1 MLTYT
6 WSIHLT
12 AFTIIHIFTYRVFL
26 VWCLWAWYLYCAG
39 VHHTDFQLQ
48 QPNSETRS
56 TQHTAFKL
64 RVSLSVK
71 EQCLPRHTWTQF
83 SYCTRNPSHSVT
95 DNTRI
100 SHAKQRCTNNLTL
113 HRAVAISFSTFLNK
127 GRKKEAHTAG
137 LRFLYRRSLGLKP
150 SGMLRSLVGRVVSCV
165 SKDPSAFIFR
175 TKQRQTGLLEP

>member
-1 MLTYT
+1 MY
-6 WSIHLT
+6 
-12 AFTIIHIFTYRVFL
+12 
-26 VWCLWAWYLYCAG
+26 
-39 VHHTDFQLQ
+39 HTDFQLQ

-100 SHAKQRCTNNLTL
+100 SHVRQRRINNLTL
-113 HRAVAISFSTFLNK
+113 HRAVAISFSTFLNI
-127 GRKKEAHTAG
+127 GRLKEAHTAG
-137 LRFLYRRSLGLKP
+137 LRFLYRRSLRLMP
-150 SGMLRSLVGRVVSCV
+150 SGMLRFLVGRVVSGV
-165 SKDPSAFIFR
+165 SKDPSASIFR
-175 TKQRQTGLLEP
+175 TKQPHIGLLEP